1 MFNMEAKL
9 ILRQGTSPFT
19 ENYRYKIQDGKYG
32 RMEEVKD
39 EAGDKILKF
48 VPYGMAIRMKEV
60 VINMETAEKHLVLQ
74 VPDSH
79 GNITEVKMPREYLTE
94 QKITDLVKYGA
105 QVNSVC

>member
-1 MFNMEAKL
+1 MEAKL

-32 RMEEVKD
+32 RMEDVKN
-39 EAGDKILKF
+39 ESGDKVLKF

-74 VPDSH
+74 VPD
-79 GNITEVKMPREYLTE
+79 N
-94 QKITDLVKYGA
+94 
-105 QVNSVC
+105 

>member
-1 MFNMEAKL
+1 MEAKL

-60 VINMETAEKHLVLQ
+60 VINM
-74 VPDSH
+74 
-79 GNITEVKMPREYLTE
+79 
-94 QKITDLVKYGA
+94 
-105 QVNSVC
+105 

>member
-39 EAGDKILKF
+39 EAGDKVLKF
-48 VPYGMAIRMKEV
+48 IPYGMSI
-60 VINMETAEKHLVLQ
+60 
-74 VPDSH
+74 
-79 GNITEVKMPREYLTE
+79 
-94 QKITDLVKYGA
+94 LVKEILISMDAERISNRTKNNRFGK
-105 QVNSVC
+105 VRGTSK